1 MRHAASHARASGLHI
16 ARLRC
21 GSLGKDQAHA
31 GRAAEGRE
39 GGREGGRERERERER
54 EENESCRRCLAFR
67 VHRPRAAKRAARSRT
82 MNGFSGARARVGKSR

>member
-54 EENESCRRCLAFR
+54 KMNRVAAAWPSACIARELPKEPLAL
-67 VHRPRAAKRAARSRT
+67 AR
-82 MNGFSGARARVGKSR
+82 

>member
-54 EENESCRRCLAFR
+54 
-67 VHRPRAAKRAARSRT
+67 
-82 MNGFSGARARVGKSR
+82 GK